1 MSALSMPRELVKR
14 RTGRA
19 LACTLLVAVLV
30 TRPALAQPFDTP
42 PPPAAPRPL
51 ALAAPQEQTLPNGLR
66 VVVAER
72 RGVPLATA
80 QLLVL
85 SGAEADPPA
94 LPGLAALSAGL
105 LARGSRTRSA
115 PAQAAAAEALG
126 GTLDS
131 SADWHRSTVQMTVTT
146 PRLGAALALIA
157 DAALQPTFA
166 NAELQRLRAENL
178 DELKVRYA
186 SPGTQA
192 ALAAQQAVFGSGA
205 YGRPVRGT
213 PASVQAITLGDVLAL
228 HRRHFRPDNAV
239 LVLAGDIGLDDAVT
253 LARRHFGHWKAPAQ
267 PLAAPA
273 AVAGTPAK
281 DRLTLVDMGS
291 AAGQASVAV
300 ALAQPARGAA
310 DNAEGAVTNT
320 VLGQGY
326 SSRINQEVR
335 IKRGLSYAAFSN
347 FDTRRSGGLLLA
359 SAQTKNESAPEVLQL
374 LHAQIDSLLQAP
386 VPEAELAARKA
397 TLIGNLSRS
406 VETTAG
412 LAGQV
417 SALVTAGLPPDAL
430 RGRIAALSAVDAAAV
445 QRYARQHFGAEQRRA
460 VVAGDTAQ
468 FEAALR
474 AAEPGLVKVAPLGAA
489 AP

>member
-1 MSALSMPRELVKR
+1 MSPLLIRLA
-14 RTGRA
+14 GRA
-19 LACTLLVAVLV
+19 LTGTLAILLALP
-30 TRPALAQPFDTP
+30 PATAQPFDTP

-51 ALAAPQEQTLPNGLR
+51 SLSAPQQQTLPNGLR

-72 RGVPLATA
+72 RGVPLVTA

-94 LPGLAALSAGL
+94 LPGLATLSAGL
-105 LARGSRTRSA
+105 LTRGSRTRSA

-146 PRLGAALALIA
+146 PRLGAALALMA
-157 DAALQPTFA
+157 DAALNPAFA
-166 NAELQRLRAENL
+166 SAELQRLRIESL

-192 ALAAQQAVFGSGA
+192 ALAAQQAVFGNGA

-213 PASVQAITLGDVLAL
+213 PTSLQAITRADVVAL
-228 HRRHFRPDNAV
+228 HRAHFRPDNAV
-239 LVLAGDIGLDDAVT
+239 LVLAGDIGLDEAVAQ
-253 LARRHFGHWKAPAQ
+253 ARRHFGNWKAPAQ
-267 PLAAPA
+267 PLAAPTD
-273 AVAGTPAK
+273 VAGTPAK
-281 DRLTLVDMGS
+281 ELLTLVDMGS
-291 AAGQASVAV
+291 AAGQASVTV
-300 ALAQPARGAA
+300 ALALPARGAA
-310 DNAEGAVTNT
+310 DNPAGAVTNA

-326 SSRINQEVR
+326 SSRMNQEIR
-335 IKRGLSYAAFSN
+335 IRRGLSYGAGSS

-359 SAQTKNESAPEVLQL
+359 SAQTKNESAAELLQL
-374 LHAQIDSLLQAP
+374 VHAQLDSLLQAP
-386 VPEAELAARKA
+386 VPADELAARKA
-397 TLIGNLSRS
+397 TIIGNLSRS

-430 RGRIAALSAVDAAAV
+430 RGRIAALSAVDAATV
-445 QRYARQHFGAEQRRA
+445 QRYARQHFGPDQRRA
-460 VVAGDTAQ
+460 VVAGDAAQ

-474 AAEPGLVKVAPLGAA
+474 AAVPGLGKVAPLGAA
-489 AP
+489 GP

>member
-1 MSALSMPRELVKR
+1 MSPLFTR
-14 RTGRA
+14 
-19 LACTLLVAVLV
+19 LAGCAFAGTVACLLITL
-30 TRPALAQPFDTP
+30 PAQAQPFDTP

-51 ALAAPQEQTLPNGLR
+51 SLAAVQEQTLPNGLR

-72 RGVPLATA
+72 RGVPLVTA

-105 LARGSRTRSA
+105 LTRGSRTRSA

-131 SADWHRSTVQMTVTT
+131 SADWHRSTVQMTVTS
-146 PRLGAALALIA
+146 PLLSSALALIA
-157 DAALQPTFA
+157 DAALKPAFA
-166 NAELQRLRAENL
+166 SAEVQRLQGESL

-213 PASVQAITLGDVLAL
+213 PASVQAITRDDVVAL
-228 HRRHFRPDNAV
+228 HRRQFRPDNAV
-239 LVLAGDIGLDDAVT
+239 LVLAGDVGLDEALA
-253 LARRHFGHWKAPAQ
+253 LARRHFGDWKAPAR
-267 PLAAPA
+267 PLTAPA

-281 DRLTLVDMGS
+281 ERLTLVDLGQ
-291 AAGQASVAV
+291 AAGQASVTV

-310 DNAEGAVTNT
+310 DNAVGAVSNA

-326 SSRINQEVR
+326 SSRINQEIR
-335 IKRGLSYAAFSN
+335 IKRGLSYGAGSSLDA
-347 FDTRRSGGLLLA
+347 RRSGGLLLA
-359 SAQTKNESAPEVLQL
+359 SAQTKNESAAEVLQL
-374 LHAQIDSLLQAP
+374 MHAQMDSLLQAP
-386 VPEAELAARKA
+386 VPEDELAARKA
-397 TLIGNLSRS
+397 TIIGNLSRS

-417 SALVTAGLPPDAL
+417 SALVASGLPPDAL

-445 QRYARQHFGAEQRRA
+445 QRYARQHFATDQRRA
-460 VVAGDTAQ
+460 VVAGDAAQ

-474 AAEPGLVKVAPLGAA
+474 AVEPGLVKVAPLGAS

>member
-1 MSALSMPRELVKR
+1 MSPLSTRLAH
-14 RTGRA
+14 RA
-19 LACTLLVAVLV
+19 FAATVAVLLS
-30 TRPALAQPFDTP
+30 TQPATAQPFDTP

-51 ALAAPQEQTLPNGLR
+51 SLAAPQERTLPNGLR

-72 RGVPLATA
+72 RGVPLVTA
-80 QLLVL
+80 QLLVR

-105 LARGSRTRSA
+105 LTRGSRTRSA

-126 GTLDS
+126 GTLDG

-146 PRLGAALALIA
+146 PHLGPALALMA
-157 DAALQPTFA
+157 DSALKPAFA
-166 NAELQRLRAENL
+166 SAELQRLRSEVL

-192 ALAAQQAVFGSGA
+192 TLAAQQAVFGKGA

-213 PASVQAITLGDVLAL
+213 PASVQAITRDDVVAL

-239 LVLAGDIGLDDAVT
+239 LVLAGDIGLAQAVA
-253 LARRHFGHWKAPAQ
+253 LARRHFGDWKAPPRA
-267 PLAAPA
+267 LAEPV
-273 AVAGTPAK
+273 AVAGAPSN
-281 DRLTLVDMGS
+281 DRLALVDLGP
-291 AAGQASVAV
+291 AAGQASVTV

-310 DNAEGAVTNT
+310 DNAEGAVANA

-326 SSRINQEVR
+326 SSRINQEIR
-335 IKRGLSYAAFSN
+335 IKRGLSYAAFSSL
-347 FDTRRSGGLLLA
+347 DARRSGGLLLA
-359 SAQTKNESAPEVLQL
+359 SAQTKNESAAEVLQL
-374 LHAQIDSLLQAP
+374 MHAQLDSLVQAP
-386 VPEAELAARKA
+386 VPADELAARKA
-397 TLIGNLSRS
+397 TIIGNLSRS

-417 SALVTAGLPPDAL
+417 SALVTAGVPPDAL
-430 RGRIAALSAVDAAAV
+430 RGRIAALGAVDAAAV

-460 VVAGDTAQ
+460 VVAGDASQ

-474 AAEPGLVKVAPLGAA
+474 AVVPGLVKVAPLGAGG
-489 AP
+489 P

>member
-1 MSALSMPRELVKR
+1 MSRLFTRLAGRAIAGAVALLLSMQ
-14 RTGRA
+14 
-19 LACTLLVAVLV
+19 
-30 TRPALAQPFDTP
+30 PAQAQPFDTP
-42 PPPAAPRPL
+42 PPPAAPRSL
-51 ALAAPQEQTLPNGLR
+51 GLAAPQEYTLPNGLR

-72 RGVPLATA
+72 RGVPLVTA

-94 LPGLAALSAGL
+94 LPGLAAVSAAL
-105 LARGSRTRSA
+105 LTRGSRTRSA

-146 PRLGAALALIA
+146 PRLGSALALMA
-157 DAALQPTFA
+157 DAALKPAFGST
-166 NAELQRLRAENL
+166 ELERLRSEAL
-178 DELKVRYA
+178 DDLGVRYA

-205 YGRPVRGT
+205 YGRPVSGT
-213 PASVQAITLGDVLAL
+213 PASLRAIKRAHVVAL
-228 HRRHFRPDNAV
+228 HSMHFRPDNAV
-239 LVLAGDIGLDDAVT
+239 LVLAGDVGLDEAVA
-253 LARRHFGHWKAPAQ
+253 LARRHFGGWKAPARA
-267 PLAAPA
+267 LATSA
-273 AVAGTPAK
+273 AAAGMPAK
-281 DRLTLVDMGS
+281 APLTLVDMGS

-300 ALAQPARGAA
+300 ALALPARGAA
-310 DNAEGAVTNT
+310 DNPEGAVTNA

-326 SSRINQEVR
+326 SSRINQEIR
-335 IKRGLSYAAFSN
+335 IKRGLSYGAGSS

-359 SAQTKNESAPEVLQL
+359 SAQTKNESAAEVLQL
-374 LHAQIDSLLQAP
+374 MHAQLDSLLHAP
-386 VPEAELAARKA
+386 VPEDELAARKA

-406 VETTAG
+406 VETTSG

-417 SALVTAGLPPDAL
+417 SALVAAGVPPDAL

-445 QRYARQHFGAEQRRA
+445 QRYARQHFGTDQRRA
-460 VVAGDTAQ
+460 VVAGDAAQ

-474 AAEPGLVKVAPLGAA
+474 VAVPGLAKVAPLSSAG
-489 AP
+489 P